1 MLCYECQATERI
13 FCCDGIRGS
22 KEIYDLNFVQDNP
35 CQHPIVILKDV
46 RYQDMESL
54 LNFMYH
60 GEVQICQDDLTE
72 FLRTAQTLQ
81 VKGLTDVP
89 HISPPRSP
97 THSVT
102 PPPLHIPEV
111 RLSENP
117 SDEPSSSDPAVTT
130 KRLLGEEIT
139 AENSQENHHNH
150 QQQQSHHHHHFNN
163 NNHSQEAQSDGPEV
177 VENDK
182 EAGEHEA
189 GGQQNHAGSA
199 SASEQEK
206 RSNHASSS
214 ILIQALEQGRQS
226 FEREREEGSNKQDS
240 RHSNPSGNNYF

>member
-1 MLCYECQATERI
+1 M
-13 FCCDGIRGS
+13 
-22 KEIYDLNFVQDNP
+22 NFVQDNP

-150 QQQQSHHHHHFNN
+150 QQQQSHHHHHHFNN